1 MAALFISLCFLLV
14 VAIAAIAV
22 WLWMFIGIVDQVTS
36 LIRIKAEE
44 QIAVWKIESIS
55 RITRLE
61 QERLRDQHKAR

>member
-1 MAALFISLCFLLV
+1 MAALLVFLCFLLV

-61 QERLRDQHKAR
+61 QERLHDQHTSR